1 MAAAVP
7 DDAQTTFADTVFTGG
22 ALFSSD
28 LVPAGSREVLT
39 GLAVAVQDGRI
50 AAVCSE
56 EAASALIG
64 PDTHVVDLAGALLV
78 PGFQDA
84 HIHPMSG
91 GVELLQC
98 NLTGS
103 EDAADALATIARYA
117 AENPD
122 AEWIVGGGWSMDH
135 FAGGAPL
142 RGALDAVVP
151 DRPVLLA
158 SRDHHSSWAN
168 TAAMRLAGI
177 DASTPDPADGRIE
190 READGSP
197 AGTFHE
203 GATDLFAAVRPT
215 VSPDLAYAG
224 LLRAQRDLLAQG
236 ITGWQDA
243 LVGDFPGIAGGL
255 ASYRRA
261 IAEGTLKAH
270 VVGAQWWERAEGI
283 EQLDEMIRLRDEI
296 AALGREDRFSLSSI
310 KFMVDG
316 VAENHTAA
324 MLEPYRDGHG
334 HDTENRGLSFIPAEK
349 LREFAI
355 AADAAGFQLHF
366 HALGDR
372 AVREALDAVE
382 AAAAANGDTDG
393 RHHLAHIQVIDEAD
407 VPRFAAVGAVAN
419 MQPLWA
425 CHEDQMDELT
435 LPFLAESAAS
445 RQYPFG
451 DLQRAG
457 VRLAGGSDWPVSSA
471 DPLAGVHIAVNRVT
485 PLSDAEPLGGAHQ
498 QLDLASALAAY
509 TSGTAYVNHRDHD
522 TGYLRAGYLAN
533 LVVVEPNPFA
543 VPAEE
548 LYACQVASTW
558 IDGERVYAREDTPA
572 VTTASPTIA
581 SSSDASD
588 LGRPDTA
595 PVPSRG

>member
-7 DDAQTTFADTVFTGG
+7 AGADTPFANTVFIGG
-22 ALFSSD
+22 ALFTSD
-28 LVPAGSREVLT
+28 LVTAGSREALT
-39 GLAVAVQDGRI
+39 GLAVAVSDGRI
-50 AAVCSE
+50 VAVCAE
-56 EAASALIG
+56 QEASVLIG
-64 PDTHVVDLAGALLV
+64 PHTDVVDLAGALLA

-103 EDAADALATIARYA
+103 EDAADTLATIARYA
-117 AENPD
+117 AEHPE

-135 FAGGAPL
+135 FPGGAPL
-142 RGALDAVVP
+142 RGALDVIVP

-158 SRDHHSSWAN
+158 SRDHHSAWAN
-168 TAAMRLAGI
+168 TAALRAAGV
-177 DASTPDPADGRIE
+177 DATTADPADGRIE
-190 READGSP
+190 READGFP

-203 GATDLFAAVRPT
+203 GAADLFADVRPK
-215 VSPDLAYAG
+215 VSEDLAYAG
-224 LLRAQRDLLAQG
+224 LLRAQDDLIALG

-243 LVGDFPGIAGGL
+243 LVGNFPGIAGGL

-261 IAEGTLKAH
+261 LAEGTLKAH

-283 EQLDEMIRLRDEI
+283 EQLDAMIRAREEV
-296 AALGREDRFSLSSI
+296 AALGREDRFSLGSI

-334 HDTENRGLSFIPAEK
+334 HTTDNRGLSFIPAER
-349 LREFAI
+349 LREYAI

-382 AAAAANGDTDG
+382 AAAAANGDTDR

-457 VRLAGGSDWPVSSA
+457 ARLAGGSDWPVSSA
-471 DPLAGVHIAVNRVT
+471 DPLAGAHIAVNRVA
-485 PLSDAEPLGGAHQ
+485 PLADDEPLGGAHQ
-498 QLDLASALAAY
+498 RLDLATALAAY

-533 LVVVEPNPFA
+533 LVVVEPNPFTVA
-543 VPAEE
+543 AED
-548 LYACQVASTW
+548 LHACRVASTW
-558 IDGERVYAREDTPA
+558 IDGECVYRR
-572 VTTASPTIA
+572 
-581 SSSDASD
+581 SDASTD
-588 LGRPDTA
+588 AAADARQPA
-595 PVPSRG
+595 